1 MNENHFQNGAPQEH
15 PADMADRLQGM
26 TPEEAARQLRALPT
40 ERAAAALAE
49 MDSTAA
55 HRIADELSSADLHP
69 MLDAMPHNKAADILG
84 ELPEER
90 QREALARLA
99 PENSS
104 GVQRLLSYPENSAG
118 SLMSDAFYALRE
130 DWTLEYALESLRRD
144 DDAQRL
150 SASYLYVVDSQN
162 RLAGVVTL
170 RDLILRRRDL
180 TVSAIAQPTVQRVRA
195 SDDQETVARL
205 FSQYR
210 FLSLPV
216 VEADGRL
223 VGVVSADQAIRVEQA
238 EATEDMQLMVG
249 LSGEERT
256 YTPWAQSFSRRLPW
270 LMVNLGTAFL
280 AAAVVG
286 IFEDTIAQW
295 TALAVF
301 LPIVAG
307 QGGNAG
313 AQTLTVMIRGMAMGE
328 VNDAAGRRALLKEI
342 TLGVLNGLALGLVV
356 GVVGYWWKG
365 NAMLGVVV
373 CVAMFLNMLAAAFSG
388 VTIPLLLRSLHIDPA
403 LASSIFLT
411 TVTDVAGF
419 FFFLGL
425 AALALRFQ

>member
-15 PADMADRLQGM
+15 PADLADRLQGM

-49 MDSTAA
+49 MDGTAA

-69 MLDAMPHNKAADILG
+69 MLDAMPHNKAADIVG

-130 DWTLEYALESLRRD
+130 DWTLEHALESLRRD

-180 TVSAIAQPTVQRVRA
+180 TVSAIARPTVQRVRA
-195 SDDQETVARL
+195 TDDQETVARL

-328 VNDAAGRRALLKEI
+328 VNDAAGRRALFKEI